1 MCVTIE
7 TNDLGP
13 WAEDAEWVLTYADGS
28 EVRWAN
34 GSIGPALSLLQKL
47 PGFDNAAVVRAMQC
61 TDNERFVV
69 WQAAPGAAAHE
80 RSV

>member
-1 MCVTIE
+1 MRVTIE

-34 GSIGPALSLLQKL
+34 EQIGPALPVLQSL

-69 WQAAPGAAAHE
+69 WEASTDA
-80 RSV
+80 